1 MHIFYCLRCK
11 TNTNIIAA
19 LDELRVPKFM
29 SDLKDKKAN
38 KGAKTFFNIKC
49 RSEPPPEVK
58 W

>member
-1 MHIFYCLRCK
+1 MNRMITKLF
-11 TNTNIIAA
+11 AA
-19 LDELRVPKFM
+19 IEELRVPKFM

-49 RSEPPPEVK
+49 RSDPMPEVT